1 MGYINNDKIISEG
14 LHVGSQTPIDDRL
27 VVKDIPALIGLGVS
41 DGLAYRYYEG
51 MRVWVIDTREEYEW
65 RESSIGA
72 LSTPF
77 TYPLNISAN
86 GITYGGKVFNFVKVI
101 VPAMVP
107 INQTNITLL
116 AGVDFSITVPTAS
129 VINDVSVLNSSSQ
142 IITHAVSIKVFSNII
157 DIQSNVLLT
166 SVTVN
171 ITYTE

>member
-1 MGYINNDKIISEG
+1 MGYIANDKIISEG

-27 VVKDIPALIGLGVS
+27 VVKDIPGLIGLGVS
-41 DGLAYRYYEG
+41 DRLAYRYYEG
-51 MRVWVIDTREEYEW
+51 MRVWVIDAREEYEW
-65 RESSIGA
+65 RESSTGA

-86 GITYGGKVFNFVKVI
+86 GIDYSGKVFNFVKVV
-101 VPAMVP
+101 VPTMVP

-116 AGVDFSITVPTAS
+116 AGIDFDITVSSAS
-129 VINDVSVLNSSSQ
+129 IINDVSVLNNSNQ
-142 IITHAVSIKVFSNII
+142 IITHAVSIKVFGNVITL
-157 DIQSNVLLT
+157 QSNVLLT